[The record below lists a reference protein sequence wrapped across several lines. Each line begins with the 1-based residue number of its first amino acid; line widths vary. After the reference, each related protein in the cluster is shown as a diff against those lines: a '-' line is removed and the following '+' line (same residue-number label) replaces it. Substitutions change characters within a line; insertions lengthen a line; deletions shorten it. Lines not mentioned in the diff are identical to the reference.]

1 MAGLIEFIHSI
12 TQTVVAAAWGM
23 FLLTWSIGWL
33 LKGSPIPFLRVKRV
47 GQDLIED
54 AVWAAFWLAIGST
67 VFGLVSYIASSISTT
82 MPPVPNTT
90 IG

>member
-1 MAGLIEFIHSI
+1 MVV
-12 TQTVVAAAWGM
+12 TVAWGT
-23 FLLTWSIGWL
+23 FLLSWSIGWL
-33 LKGSPIPFLRVKRV
+33 LRGSPIPFLRVKRV

-67 VFGLVSYIASSISTT
+67 VFALVSYIATSISSS
-82 MPPVPNTT
+82 MPPPPNTT